1 MSLTVNIR
9 KKIGDFA
16 LDIAFDEAGG
26 VLGILGA
33 SGCGKSVTLKC
44 IAGIMR
50 PDSGHIE
57 LDGRVLFDSEH
68 KIDVPAG
75 DRHVGYMFQDYALFP
90 NMTVYNNL
98 RCALRENH
106 GLSGRRTAGILDARV
121 NEMLDRMGLIEVKD
135 KYPAQL
141 SGGQKQRTAL
151 ARILL
156 NDPEVLLL
164 DEPFSALDTH
174 LRFALEREMSAMI
187 REYDKT
193 VVFVS
198 HDRDEIYR
206 LSDDIA
212 IMNNGKFDTIGSVKD
227 VFANPVSVAGA
238 RLTGCK
244 NVAKVTKEEQGKL
257 YISDW
262 NITLEA
268 GCFDKTADIDAIGIR
283 MHDIRLVLA
292 ESAKKYNKE
301 QEQCKDD
308 IIVLNCSVSEEIEN
322 PFSYT
327 IMVRP
332 EGAKKPIGVSVD
344 KETWAGLEGKEIAA
358 IMRKSDFTALRDM

>member
-1 MSLTVNIR
+1 MSLSVKIR
-9 KKIGDFA
+9 KRIGQFN
-16 LDIAFDEAGG
+16 LDIEFCEERG

-57 LDGRVLFDSEH
+57 LDGRVLFDSER
-68 KIDVPAG
+68 KIDIPPG
-75 DRHVGYMFQDYALFP
+75 QRRVGYMFQDYALFP
-90 NMTVYNNL
+90 NMTVYDNL
-98 RCALRENH
+98 RCAIRQENH
-106 GLSGRRTAGILDARV
+106 TISVHRHSHEV
-121 NEMLDRMGLIEVKD
+121 NRAIDEMLERMELTEVKG

-156 NDPEVLLL
+156 NGPEVLLL

-174 LRFALEREMSAMI
+174 LRFALERELSALI
-187 REYDKT
+187 RQYDKT

-212 IMNNGKFDTIGSVKD
+212 VMNNGHFDTVGSVKQ
-227 VFANPVSVAGA
+227 VFANPTTITGA

-244 NVAKVTKEEQGKL
+244 NIASVTRSGSRL
-257 YISDW
+257 HIGDW
-262 NITLEA
+262 NISLSMDE
-268 GCFDKTADIDAIGIR
+268 FADIDAIGIR
-283 MHDIRLVLA
+283 MHDIRLVPCDYTDYGD
-292 ESAKKYNKE
+292 EN
-301 QEQCKDD
+301 
-308 IIVLNCSVSEEIEN
+308 IVLECVVEEETEN

-327 IMVRP
+327 VMLRP
-332 EGAKKPIGVSVD
+332 NGSVKTIGAEID
-344 KETWAGLEGKEIAA
+344 KLIWSK
-358 IMRKSDFTALRDM
+358 MRSQKAVAVIKKSDLIVLSDDGHSHM